1 MINKCKKM
9 TERLVY
15 SIGSLMPHMEI
26 VDIQREIAEFYNNR
40 KDIMKEAICYS
51 IRENERLQKMIDKN
65 LKLIDE
71 AWMEMEYQKYNQD
84 YYASFANN
92 YGEKHL
98 LEESGYIILD
108 LDEYCVDTLNGD
120 GKRNWIYECEL
131 GDFRKKLLKNKKKLT
146 EILVESQVSAAL
158 AIAILVSS

>member
-1 MINKCKKM
+1 MEI
-9 TERLVY
+9 LVY

-51 IRENERLQKMIDKN
+51 IWENERLQKMIDKN

-71 AWMEMEYQKYNQD
+71 AWMEMEYQRYNQD

-92 YGEKHL
+92 FGENHL

-108 LDEYCVDTLNGD
+108 LDEYRVDTLNGD

-131 GDFRKKLLKNKKKLT
+131 GDFRKKLLKNKKKLND
-146 EILVESQVSAAL
+146 ILVESQVSAAL

>member
-1 MINKCKKM
+1 M
-9 TERLVY
+9 Y

>member
-1 MINKCKKM
+1 
-9 TERLVY
+9 
-15 SIGSLMPHMEI
+15 MEI

>member
-1 MINKCKKM
+1 LI
-9 TERLVY
+9 ERLVC
-15 SIGSLMPHMEI
+15 SIWSLMPHMEI

-40 KDIMKEAICYS
+40 KDILKEAICYS
-51 IRENERLQKMIDKN
+51 VLENERLQKMIDKN
-65 LKLIDE
+65 LNLIDE

-108 LDEYCVDTLNGD
+108 LDEYRVDTLNGD
-120 GKRNWIYECEL
+120 GTRNWIYECEL
-131 GDFRKKLLKNKKKLT
+131 GNFRKKLLKNKNKLM

-158 AIAILVSS
+158 AIAMLAK

>member
-1 MINKCKKM
+1 
-9 TERLVY
+9 
-15 SIGSLMPHMEI
+15 MPHMEI
-26 VDIQREIAEFYNNR
+26 VDIQREIAEFYKNR
-40 KDIMKEAICYS
+40 KDILKEAICYS

-65 LKLIDE
+65 LNLIDE
-71 AWMEMEYQKYNQD
+71 AWMEMEYQRYNQD

-108 LDEYCVDTLNGD
+108 LDEYRVDTLNGD
-120 GKRNWIYECEL
+120 GARNWIYECEL

-146 EILVESQVSAAL
+146 DILVESQVSSAL
-158 AIAILVSS
+158 AIAMLAK

>member
-1 MINKCKKM
+1 M

-71 AWMEMEYQKYNQD
+71 AWMEMEYQRYNQD

-92 YGEKHL
+92 FEENHL
-98 LEESGYIILD
+98 LEESGYIIFD
-108 LDEYCVDTLNGD
+108 LDEYRVDTLNGD

-131 GDFRKKLLKNKKKLT
+131 CDFRKKLLKNKKKLND
-146 EILVESQVSAAL
+146 ILIESQVSSAL
-158 AIAILVSS
+158 AIVMLANS